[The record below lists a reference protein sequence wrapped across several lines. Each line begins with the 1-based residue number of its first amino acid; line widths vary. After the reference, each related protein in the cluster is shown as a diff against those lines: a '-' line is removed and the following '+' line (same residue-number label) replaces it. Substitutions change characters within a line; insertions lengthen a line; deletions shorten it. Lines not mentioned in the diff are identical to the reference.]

1 MNICVVGTGYVGLV
15 TGAVFADLGNDVL
28 CVDNQPEKV
37 AALQGGKMPIYE
49 PGLEEMVG
57 RNVADSRLA
66 FTTDLGAAIRRS
78 LIIFITVGT
87 PPKADGETDLS
98 AVEKVA
104 GAIGQAMEKY
114 TVIVNKSTVPVGTG
128 DFVRDVI
135 AKSQRQRVP
144 FDVVSNPEFL
154 REGSAIEDTLRPD
167 RIVIGA
173 PNQQVAMTLLEL
185 YAPLERPMIITD
197 VPSAEMIKY
206 ASNAFLSTKIS
217 FINAIAN
224 ICELAGADV
233 TQVIKAVGLDARIGH
248 AFLQAG
254 LGYGGSC
261 FPKDSDSLVHTAAT
275 LGYDFRLLRAAIDV
289 NRERA
294 EHFVAMITK
303 ALSPLDDRVIAVLGL
318 AFKPNTDD
326 MREAKSVEVISRLR
340 GLGAR
345 IRAYDPV
352 AIPNARRE
360 LPVDVTYCDSAY
372 ESATGADALA
382 LVTEWNE
389 FKFLNLERLRARAAR
404 RHRVHRRRRSRR
416 PDPSL
421 RQPGVARRL
430 SRAADPDPE
439 GRRPR
444 HLPRARPG
452 QSEERALS
460 PGVDVRG
467 LRRSAR
473 APPARGLLGQRQPD
487 RPARCVRRGQ
497 ALRRGHHDGV
507 PWRPRRGHP
516 HRQDLQHVRPQDE
529 TERRPRDSGIHV
541 PGHHRQ
547 AAHRL
552 R

>member
-37 AALQGGKMPIYE
+37 AALQAGKMPIYE

-57 RNVADSRLA
+57 RNVADARLA
-66 FTTDLGAAIRRS
+66 FTTDLAAAVRRA

-87 PPKADGETDLS
+87 PPKADGETDLG
-98 AVEKVA
+98 AVEQVA
-104 GAIGQAMEKY
+104 AAIGRAMEKY

-135 AKSQRQRVP
+135 ARHQRQRVP

-275 LGYDFRLLRAAIDV
+275 LGYDFALLRSVVEV
-289 NRERA
+289 NAGRSAHFLSMIERVLA
-294 EHFVAMITK
+294 
-303 ALSPLDDRVIAVLGL
+303 PLHTRRIPILGL
-318 AFKPNTDD
+318 ALKPNTRH
-326 MREAKSVEVISRLR
+326 MREPKSIEVI
-340 GLGAR
+340 
-345 IRAYDPV
+345 
-352 AIPNARRE
+352 
-360 LPVDVTYCDSAY
+360 
-372 ESATGADALA
+372 ES
-382 LVTEWNE
+382 
-389 FKFLNLERLRARAAR
+389 
-404 RHRVHRRRRSRR
+404 
-416 PDPSL
+416 
-421 RQPGVARRL
+421 
-430 SRAADPDPE
+430 
-439 GRRPR
+439 
-444 HLPRARPG
+444 
-452 QSEERALS
+452 
-460 PGVDVRG
+460 
-467 LRRSAR
+467 
-473 APPARGLLGQRQPD
+473 LL
-487 RPARCVRRGQ
+487 
-497 ALRRGHHDGV
+497 
-507 PWRPRRGHP
+507 
-516 HRQDLQHVRPQDE
+516 
-529 TERRPRDSGIHV
+529 
-541 PGHHRQ
+541 
-547 AAHRL
+547 
-552 R
+552 